1 MNFLFKK
8 AFEKSSAQQSV
19 QWIGGI
25 LRDLQAFFWLRA
37 FSALKHFPSPPANH

>member
-1 MNFLFKK
+1 MSVAQQN
-8 AFEKSSAQQSV
+8 ASQQSV

-37 FSALKHFPSPPANH
+37 FPALRHFSSPPANH